1 MYEDYRGLES
11 QIAKIVKAVLDS
23 YSLSLQEVIRIVVEQ
38 LVITITQQLID
49 LVKYYYEKFS
59 KKERGRF

>member
-1 MYEDYRGLES
+1 MEDYRNLEN
-11 QIAKIVKAVLDS
+11 QIARIVKAVLDS
-23 YSLSLQEVIRIVVEQ
+23 YELSLTEVIRIVVEQ

-49 LVKYYYEKFS
+49 LVKYYYDKFS